1 MTLHSLH
8 CVAQTQELEL
18 HDAMPTD
25 SHRPSKLGNPN
36 SPACDS
42 ALRVV
47 DSVRAALLRV
57 SLRLDWYFAATD
69 GARSRKSEARE
80 RRERHERG
88 GMARQ
93 DPLSRPRGFHPRS
106 SQREHR
112 IWPAQHRRVM
122 ADVGDGCLLLSV
134 RIHTA
139 WNPASSAGVPPW
151 KRPTTATWSDA
162 AASTLDRDGWLGRRS
177 RGKAGGGKEAS
188 WFMKAGK
195 PRPPILRPRI
205 RTHRYIRST
214 VPTSYVFGPR
224 CLPRANRPRQ
234 QEQGLD

>member
-1 MTLHSLH
+1 MWRPPGGEDHGAESHDGTVHLEVASAGRVTLHSLH

-88 GMARQ
+88 
-93 DPLSRPRGFHPRS
+93 
-106 SQREHR
+106 
-112 IWPAQHRRVM
+112 
-122 ADVGDGCLLLSV
+122 DGPSGSPV
-134 RIHTA
+134 
-139 WNPASSAGVPPW
+139 
-151 KRPTTATWSDA
+151 
-162 AASTLDRDGWLGRRS
+162 
-177 RGKAGGGKEAS
+177 EAS
-188 WFMKAGK
+188 WVPPTVQPTGAQDLASTTSAGDGGCWRWMPPLIRTDTYGLE
-195 PRPPILRPRI
+195 PRVVSRCAAVEAANHCHMERCCRLDARPR
-205 RTHRYIRST
+205 RLARS
-214 VPTSYVFGPR
+214 
-224 CLPRANRPRQ
+224 
-234 QEQGLD
+234 